1 MKHRTFWLSLAVVA
15 LIVAIGSLAVPLRAP
30 SAVTPGKTAAKQSH
44 LKILASMADVGGD
57 LPIVGEQP
65 RRGRPTLTFLAK
77 ADGKDAPRV
86 VSDATGWGER
96 ADGTFDFNVGKMTRI
111 EGTDWFALETE
122 AEPYARI
129 EYLFVYGGSDYRLD
143 PRNPRKAQ
151 RVGGPASEVVM
162 PGYKP
167 PQEFEDAPTVPAGHI
182 TETLLD
188 SHAIGQPRRV
198 IVYTPPG
205 YKKDGHYPAAV
216 FHDGDLVVNTGQA
229 PRVIDWLIAHNAIQ
243 PIVAVFVDPQSRS
256 DDFKKGAPMR
266 SFVTGELLPWLA
278 QNYSVTTNAD
288 ERAIIGLSAGAR
300 GALDAASSSTV
311 FGKLGLL
318 IPALGEPNIDAIPQ
332 ASAHKLRV
340 SIIAGTYDAL
350 NLGAARSAQLVLAD
364 RGHTVDFKEVPEG
377 HTTSTWRNHLRD
389 VLIGLFGKDR

>member
-1 MKHRTFWLSLAVVA
+1 MKHHTLWLSLAVVA
-15 LIVAIGSLAVPLRAP
+15 LVVAIGSWAVPLRAP
-30 SAVTPGKTAAKQSH
+30 SDVVPAKDASKQSH
-44 LKILASMADVGGD
+44 LKMLVAQTEAGVA

-86 VSDATGWGER
+86 VSDVTGWGER
-96 ADGTFDFNVGKMTRI
+96 ADGTFDFSVGKMTRI
-111 EGTDWFALETE
+111 EGTNWFALETE

-167 PQEFEDAPTVPAGHI
+167 PQEFDDAPTSPSGRVSEA
-182 TETLLD
+182 LVD
-188 SHAIGQPRRV
+188 SRVIGQARRV

-205 YKKDGHYPAAV
+205 YKSDGNYPVAV

-229 PRVIDWLIAHNAIQ
+229 PRVIDWLIAHNAIR
-243 PIVAVFVDPQSRS
+243 PIVAVFVDPRSRA

-266 SFVTGELLPWLA
+266 SFVTGELLQWLG

-300 GALDAASSSTV
+300 GALDAASSSTA

-318 IPALGEPNIDAIPQ
+318 IPALGEPDIDAVPQ
-332 ASAHKLRV
+332 ASVRKLRV
-340 SIIAGTYDAL
+340 SIIAATYDAL
-350 NLGAARSAQLVLAD
+350 NLSAARSAQLVLAD
-364 RGHTVDFKEVPEG
+364 RGHKVDFKEVPEG

-389 VLIGLFGKDR
+389 VLIALFH